1 MNKMDLK
8 DIFTGEVQSKTNKK
22 VYIQALK
29 SDFECIVA
37 GKYKSYGVVFIYNE
51 GSNREWKFNYKL
63 FQNMFSSSLI
73 CIFVCDNEETFLEY
87 HIINLIELLSINN
100 IDVKDFREN
109 REKQYLF
116 NDEENRYTNNWKVF
130 E

>member
-8 DIFTGEVQSKTNKK
+8 DIFTSEVQSKTNKR

-37 GKYKSYGVVFIYNE
+37 GKDKSYGVVFIYNE
-51 GSNREWKFNYKL
+51 RSNREWEFNYKL
-63 FQNMFSSSLI
+63 FQNMLSSSLI
-73 CIFVCDNEETFLEY
+73 CIFVCNNEDSFMEY

-100 IDVKDFREN
+100 IEFSEFREN
-109 REKQYLF
+109 KEKQYLF
-116 NDEENRYTNNWKVF
+116 NDETNKYINNWEIF
-130 E
+130 